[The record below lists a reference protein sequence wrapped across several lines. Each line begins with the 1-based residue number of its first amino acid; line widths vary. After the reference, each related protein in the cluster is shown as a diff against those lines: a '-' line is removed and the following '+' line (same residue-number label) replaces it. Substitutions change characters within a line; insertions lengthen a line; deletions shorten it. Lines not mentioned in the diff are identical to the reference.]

1 MGNFSISG
9 VDVNKFSD
17 INLGKIWDKHCK
29 SDEISQYEFLNFIN
43 TLSSRLTL
51 SLDPLSITNLF
62 NTIQKSGKISFHTF
76 SSHFDQWTNDQI
88 LLLEGVEVL
97 NPSVPLT
104 LITKSY
110 SLTLP
115 PNKSTYKRF
124 PLSNPDNTLKTLKIT
139 SSNPKFLKVR
149 TPALKINPQEVEY
162 IKIKLTPSHSCQV
175 LLSITHF
182 ATEMVEETLSFKL
195 TVQPQTP
202 DRPSS
207 PAIEVI
213 YPRNT

>member
-1 MGNFSISG
+1 MGNFSVSG
-9 VDVNKFSD
+9 VDAKKFSD

-43 TLSSRLTL
+43 TLSSRLGL
-51 SLDPLSITNLF
+51 SPDPLSTTNLF
-62 NTIQKSGKISFHTF
+62 NTLQKSGKLSFQTF

-110 SLTLP
+110 TLTLP
-115 PNKSTYKRF
+115 PNQPTYKRF
-124 PLSNPDNTLKTLKIT
+124 PLSNPDNTLKTLKLT
-139 SSNPKFLKVR
+139 SSNPKVLKIR
-149 TPALKINPQEVEY
+149 TPILKINPEEVEY

-182 ATEMVEETLSFKL
+182 ATEMIEEALSFKL
-195 TVQPQTP
+195 TVKPQTP
-202 DRPSS
+202 VRSSS
-207 PAIEVI
+207 PPIEVI
-213 YPRNT
+213 YPKNT